1 MKQLQT
7 YFALFAT
14 LISVLAMALV
24 FGTCLILGQA
34 SPSLAFVILPI
45 SAVVLVFGLAVG
57 HYLAEPLKALVD
69 HAKQS
74 RRTGHSGPSPEN
86 SLYREAHDLSEQFS
100 LLSEDAE
107 TNRKELANL
116 ESNQS
121 AFVSDVAHELR
132 TPLTAIRG
140 NAEMLQDPD
149 LPPELHERFCNS
161 IVRESE
167 RLTRLTTDLISL
179 ERNRDDNQA
188 REWHRVNLRDVA
200 QDAIDS
206 LAPVLTERGANVSL
220 EGEAP
225 DVLGDRD
232 RLEEVVTNLVD
243 NASRFIEPGGH
254 IWVGLAGSETSSILF
269 VSDDGTGFG
278 DTDPHMLFER
288 FYRTDFSR
296 ARNAGGSGLGLAIV
310 KSIIEAHDGSVD
322 AFNRPEGGAC
332 FMVAIPSIDVEDR

>member
-24 FGTCLILGQA
+24 FGTCAVFGHVNPA
-34 SPSLAFVILPI
+34 LAFVILPI
-45 SAVVLVFGLAVG
+45 SAVVLAIGMAVG
-57 HYLAEPLKALVD
+57 HYLAEPLKALAAHV
-69 HAKQS
+69 KQC
-74 RRTGHSGPSPEN
+74 RRNGGSGPSPEN
-86 SLYREAHDLSEQFS
+86 GVYREAHDLSEQFR
-100 LLSEDAE
+100 LLYEDAE
-107 TNRKELANL
+107 SNRKELANV

-167 RLTRLTTDLISL
+167 RLTRLTTDIISL
-179 ERNRDDNQA
+179 ERNRDDDQA

-206 LAPVLTERGANVSL
+206 IAPVLAERGANVSL

-232 RLEEVVTNLVD
+232 HLEEVVTNLVD
-243 NASRFIEPGGH
+243 NQPLHQARRPHLDRACRYGNGIHHLRLRRWHRIRRCGPAYAVRALLPH
-254 IWVGLAGSETSSILF
+254 
-269 VSDDGTGFG
+269 GFQ
-278 DTDPHMLFER
+278 P
-288 FYRTDFSR
+288 RTECR
-296 ARNAGGSGLGLAIV
+296 RLWLGARHREI
-310 KSIIEAHDGSVD
+310 HH
-322 AFNRPEGGAC
+322 
-332 FMVAIPSIDVEDR
+332 

>member
-24 FGTCLILGQA
+24 FGTCAVFGHVNPA
-34 SPSLAFVILPI
+34 LAFVILPI
-45 SAVVLVFGLAVG
+45 SAVVLVIGMAVG
-57 HYLAEPLKALVD
+57 HYLAEPLKALVA
-69 HAKQS
+69 HVKQC
-74 RRTGHSGPSPEN
+74 RRNGGSGPSPEN
-86 SLYREAHDLSEQFS
+86 GVYREAHDLSEQFR
-100 LLSEDAE
+100 LLYEDAE
-107 TNRKELANL
+107 SNRKELANV

-167 RLTRLTTDLISL
+167 RLTRLTTDIISL
-179 ERNRDDNQA
+179 ERNRDDDQA

-206 LAPVLTERGANVSL
+206 IAPVLAERGANVSL

-232 RLEEVVTNLVD
+232 HLEEVVTNLVD
-243 NASRFIEPGGH
+243 NASHFIKPGGH
-254 IWVGLAGSETSSILF
+254 IWIELTGTETASIIS

-278 DTDPHMLFER
+278 DVDPHMLFER

-296 ARNAGGSGLGLAIV
+296 AQNAGGSGLGLAIV

-332 FMVAIPSIDVEDR
+332 FMVAIPTIDSDDR

>member
-24 FGTCLILGQA
+24 IGAGMLFEHVSPTLLFIVLPVSIIVLIIGM
-34 SPSLAFVILPI
+34 
-45 SAVVLVFGLAVG
+45 AVG
-57 HYLAEPLKALVD
+57 HYLAEPLKALVA
-69 HAKQS
+69 HAKQC
-74 RRTGHSGPSPEN
+74 RRTGNAGPSPEN
-86 SLYREAHDLSEQFS
+86 GVYREVHDLSEQFR
-100 LLSEDAE
+100 LLYDDAE
-107 TNRKELANL
+107 SNRKELANL
-116 ESNQS
+116 ENNQS

-179 ERNRDDNQA
+179 ERNRDGSQA

-200 QDAIDS
+200 QDAVDS
-206 LAPVLTERGANVSL
+206 LAPVLSERGANVAV

-254 IWVGLAGSETSSILF
+254 IWVELAGTETASIIS

-278 DTDPHMLFER
+278 DIDPHMLFER

-332 FMVAIPSIDVEDR
+332 FMVAIPAIDADGR